1 MTAEAL
7 AARLGHRFARPEL
20 LAAALRH
27 SSWVAE
33 HGGESNERLEFL
45 GDAVLDWVVA
55 DMVFARHEGVD
66 EGRLTDLRKSV
77 VNAQSLAALA
87 SEIGLGDHLLLGK
100 GEDAEGGRRKVSIL
114 SDALEAVLGA
124 LYLDA
129 GPAEARRIVGSL
141 LEAPVAAAMGSLDR
155 LDPKTRLQELA
166 ARGGH
171 GAVEYAVTGE
181 GPDHAKV
188 FTATVTVGG
197 AVSGTGTGP
206 TKKAAEQAA
215 ADVACES
222 LRDGDDR

>member
-7 AARLGHRFARPEL
+7 AARLGHRFSRPEL
-20 LAAALRH
+20 LEEALRH
-27 SSWVAE
+27 SSWVSE

-55 DMVFARHEGVD
+55 DMVFVRHEGVD

-87 SEIGLGDHLLLGK
+87 AEIGLGAHLLLGK

-114 SDALEAVLGA
+114 ADAMEAVLGA

-129 GPAEARRIVGSL
+129 GPAEARRVIGAL
-141 LEAPVAAAMGSLDR
+141 LEAPVAAAMDVLDR

-171 GAVEYAVTGE
+171 GAVAYAVTGD

-188 FTATVTVGG
+188 FTATVSVGG
-197 AVSGTGTGP
+197 AALGTGTGP
-206 TKKAAEQAA
+206 TKKAAEQVA
-215 ADVACES
+215 ADVACDA
-222 LRDGDDR
+222 LRGGAAR

>member
-1 MTAEAL
+1 
-7 AARLGHRFARPEL
+7 
-20 LAAALRH
+20 
-27 SSWVAE
+27 
-33 HGGESNERLEFL
+33 
-45 GDAVLDWVVA
+45 
-55 DMVFARHEGVD
+55 MVYARHEGVD

-77 VNAQSLAALA
+77 VNAHSLAALA
-87 SEIGLGDHLLLGK
+87 STLGLGDHLLLGN

-129 GPAEARRIVGSL
+129 GPTEARRIVGEL
-141 LEAPVAAAMGSLDR
+141 LEGPVAAAVESLDR

-166 ARGGH
+166 ARGGF
-171 GAVEYAVTGE
+171 GAVAYAVTGE

-188 FTATVTVGG
+188 FTATVSVGDSVRG
-197 AVSGTGTGP
+197 SGTGP

-222 LRDGDDR
+222 LRVDDGR

>member
-1 MTAEAL
+1 MRAEAL
-7 AARLGHRFARPEL
+7 AARLGHRFSRPEL
-20 LAAALRH
+20 LESALRH
-27 SSWVAE
+27 RSWVAE

-55 DMVFARHEGVD
+55 DMVYVLHEGVD

-87 SEIGLGDHLLLGK
+87 ADIGLGAHLMLGK
-100 GEDAEGGRRKVSIL
+100 GEDAEGGRQKPSIL

-124 LYLDA
+124 VYLDA
-129 GPAEARRIVGSL
+129 GPSEARRVVGEL
-141 LEAPVAAAMGSLDR
+141 FEDRVAAAMSSLDR

-166 ARGGH
+166 ARDERG
-171 GAVEYAVTGE
+171 VVTYVVDGS

-188 FTATVTVGG
+188 FSATVLVGG
-197 AVSGTGTGP
+197 VEAGTGTGP

-215 ADVACES
+215 ADVACEA
-222 LRDGDDR
+222 LRDSR

>member
-1 MTAEAL
+1 MMAGAL

-20 LAAALRH
+20 LEAALRH
-27 SSWVAE
+27 SSWTAE

-55 DMVFARHEGVD
+55 DMVYARHEGVD

-77 VNAQSLAALA
+77 VNAQSLATLA
-87 SEIGLGDHLLLGK
+87 SALGLGEHLLLGR

-114 SDALEAVLGA
+114 SDAFEAVLGA

-129 GPAEARRIVGSL
+129 GPAETRRIVGDL
-141 LEAPVAAAMGSLDR
+141 LEGPVAAAMESLDR

-166 ARGGH
+166 ARSGH
-171 GAVEYAVTGE
+171 GAVVYAVTGE

-188 FTATVTVGG
+188 FTATVSVGA
-197 AVSGTGTGP
+197 AVRGTGTGP

-215 ADVACES
+215 ADVACEA
-222 LRDGDDR
+222 LRADDGR